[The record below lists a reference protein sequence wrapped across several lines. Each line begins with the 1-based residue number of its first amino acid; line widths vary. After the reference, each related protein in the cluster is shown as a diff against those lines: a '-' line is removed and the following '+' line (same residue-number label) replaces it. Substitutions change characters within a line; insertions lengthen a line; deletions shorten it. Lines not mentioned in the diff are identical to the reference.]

1 MGTSRAAKAP
11 PTRKWNAVI
20 GTLKSPD
27 RSASTVVN
35 VAFSVAMS
43 VMPSIAP
50 VSTPIVIGISEGLR
64 FALDVKDKGLE
75 EAAKRETIHISE
87 TYVIPSIS
95 DGLWSIASNKMG
107 TGFSNSPFGRLAE
120 VAFKKTMN
128 QIMSKGAEA
137 LVEEAER
144 NV

>member
-1 MGTSRAAKAP
+1 MGTSRASKAP
-11 PTRKWNAVI
+11 PTRKWNSVI

-50 VSTPIVIGISEGLR
+50 VSTPIIIGISVGLR
-64 FALDVKDKGLE
+64 FALDVRDRGLE
-75 EAAKRETIHISE
+75 EATKREAIHISE

-95 DGLWSIASNKMG
+95 DGLWNIALNKMG
-107 TGFSNSPFGRLAE
+107 SEFSNSPFGRLAE
-120 VAFKKTMN
+120 VAFEKTMN

-137 LVEEAER
+137 LVEEAEQ